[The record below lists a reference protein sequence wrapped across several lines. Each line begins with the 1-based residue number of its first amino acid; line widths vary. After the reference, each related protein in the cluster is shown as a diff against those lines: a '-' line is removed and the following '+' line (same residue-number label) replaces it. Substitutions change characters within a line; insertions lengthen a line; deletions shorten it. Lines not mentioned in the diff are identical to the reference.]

1 MISICI
7 PTFNRSTYLKRL
19 LDNILLQNIPS
30 LEVIIVND
38 GSSDDTIAVI
48 ESFRDYLNLIIYTQN
63 NQGRANALKKAINL
77 STNEY
82 LIFMDDEDYFIEG
95 ALKEVMKDL
104 KLLSLEKEESISG
117 LVYLTNDING
127 SNIGNSFKKDNMIS
141 NLVEIVADFKSVG
154 DKKQVI
160 KSKLIKEILYKNIR
174 NERRVPTSILWCR
187 ISNNYKCRFFNKPIV
202 VKDYLDG
209 GMTKNINRLRRK
221 SPYSSRQ
228 IYKELSNQNN
238 VYKSKKFKLKSV
250 ILFYKYNFYCQEKTT
265 ISPSL
270 IYKIIALPISFVYIV
285 IDLFSDLI
293 YKFKNG

>member
-7 PTFNRSTYLKRL
+7 PTFNRSAYLKRL

-48 ESFRDYLNLIIYTQN
+48 DSFRDCLNLITYTQN

-95 ALKEVMKDL
+95 ALKKVMNDL
-104 KLLSLEKEESISG
+104 KLFSVEKEESISG

-127 SNIGNSFKKDNMIS
+127 SIIGNRFKKDNMIS
-141 NLVEIVADFKSVG
+141 NLVQIVADFNTIG

-174 NERRVPTSILWCR
+174 NERRVPTSLLWSR
-187 ISNNYKCRFFNKPIV
+187 ISNNYKCRFINKPIV

-228 IYKELSNQNN
+228 IYKEISNQNN
-238 VYKSKKFKLKSV
+238 VYKSRKFKLKSV

-265 ISPSL
+265 ISPNF
-270 IYKIIALPISFVYIV
+270 IYKIIALPISI
-285 IDLFSDLI
+285 ILIILDLFSDLV
-293 YKFKNG
+293 YVSKNG